1 MAGGL
6 ETLCGQA
13 YGAKQF
19 QKLGTYTYTAI
30 ISLILVCPP
39 VCVLWIFMDKILI
52 LIGQDPLISLEARKY
67 SMWLVPT
74 LFGSAVLKPL
84 TRYFQTQSLILPML
98 FSSFVVLS
106 FHIPACWTLVYKLE
120 LGSLGAAI
128 AFGSSTWLYV
138 ILLSIYVIYSSA
150 CEKTPFSFSK
160 DASLGISEFYHLAIP
175 SAVMVW

>member
-1 MAGGL
+1 
-6 ETLCGQA
+6 
-13 YGAKQF
+13 
-19 QKLGTYTYTAI
+19 
-30 ISLILVCPP
+30 
-39 VCVLWIFMDKILI
+39 
-52 LIGQDPLISLEARKY
+52 
-67 SMWLVPT
+67 MWLVPT

-138 ILLSIYVIYSSA
+138 ILLSIYVIYSSVR
-150 CEKTPFSFSK
+150 KLV
-160 DASLGISEFYHLAIP
+160 SLFQKMLRLVSQNSITWQSLLL
-175 SAVMVW
+175 